1 MKIEI
6 AAGNA
11 EEQALR
17 AAVFLSIPLRF
28 LRQTGASCAPP
39 RQALTSASFCLR
51 VP

>member
-28 LRQTGASCAPP
+28 LRQTGA
-39 RQALTSASFCLR
+39 
-51 VP
+51 